1 MFKFV
6 VDLATINENS
16 IPNLIPKF
24 HPYPLRN
31 ETTKVAIDIH
41 THTHT
46 HTYIHTYRHTFD
58 KPR

>member
-1 MFKFV
+1 VLNLF
-6 VDLATINENS
+6 VDLARNNENN

-24 HPYPLRN
+24 HPNPLRN

-41 THTHT
+41 T
-46 HTYIHTYRHTFD
+46 YIQTNFD